1 MFALGAELPMF
12 AQGADLTQIHAPLIA
27 PKGQPPTLEVIN
39 EPSLPPHTPLGV
51 AGLGG
56 GGMLQGSSSLV
67 VAIGAP
73 Y

>member
-12 AQGADLTQIHAPLIA
+12 AQGADLAQIHAPLIA

-39 EPSLPPHTPLGV
+39 EPRLPPPHLPPGV

-56 GGMLQGSSSLV
+56 GGGCLE
-67 VAIGAP
+67 GAAAL
-73 Y
+73 